1 MWLLLVRSWGEIPC
15 LFVCRFRRLSG
26 GRDHGKQ
33 FAQPRCHQ
41 ALAACSCADGRS
53 DDSLGIVVR
62 EPWRRSIRAVFIM
75 VRPLRHDPHPFTL
88 LAFTYSYTEGSSLH
102 CFYRKSLL
110 IKGFRCFSNDDG
122 LYGRILCIDITKLSG
137 RRSGCNLFASVSRT
151 QKRGKHLKPCDFTWF
166 YISSVLQGFSLF
178 QETVMGCMV
187 VFCALASYTSKFSDA
202 IRGWLCLFL
211 CLQRKERSN
220 VWNSVIVDASM
231 KILFLRVLGVSET
244 TTTCMVHF
252 CALTHGIKFG
262 IKIADAICLCLLL
275 NTEREANTQNPV
287 TVDDSISNL
296 FFRVLGVSETRR
308 WRVWSVFLCVDIIH
322 FQKLSKHWKQFADV
336 FCLCLFVLHTKWEAS
351 A

>member
-1 MWLLLVRSWGEIPC
+1 MVAACEILGGLSITEIPC

-110 IKGFRCFSNDDG
+110 IQGFRCFSNDDG
-122 LYGRILCIDITKLSG
+122 LYGRILCIDITKLSD
-137 RRSGCNLFASVSRT
+137 RRSGCNLFVSVSRT
-151 QKRGKHLKPCDFTWF
+151 QKRGKRLKPCDFTWF
-166 YISSVLQGFSLF
+166 YISSVLQGFSYF
-178 QETVMGCMV
+178 KKRWWGV
-187 VFCALASYTSKFSDA
+187 
-202 IRGWLCLFL
+202 WLYFVHWHHTPPSFRRQFTDDYVCL
-211 CLQRKERSN
+211 CVSSAKERSN

-244 TTTCMVHF
+244 TRTCMVHF

-262 IKIADAICLCLLL
+262 IKIAGC
-275 NTEREANTQNPV
+275 N
-287 TVDDSISNL
+287 
-296 FFRVLGVSETRR
+296 
-308 WRVWSVFLCVDIIH
+308 
-322 FQKLSKHWKQFADV
+322 
-336 FCLCLFVLHTKWEAS
+336 LFVLAFSTQKERQIPKTLWL
-351 A
+351 